1 MQRIT
6 PPQQNPESAF
16 SRATTAAKARGGFTL
31 IEMMAVVAIMA
42 MVFAIGVPRLG
53 GSKLRLLKN
62 EAESISASLQFARQR
77 AVMTAI
83 PHRVLIDLEEG
94 GYRVEWLVTE
104 QRALGQDGGDGGSGS
119 MLAALAEPMNVEE
132 ISLRPPTDDERQYFP
147 IAHRQLGS
155 FSWIDDAVYFVG
167 LESPAGWIESG
178 DVAIVFQADGTTEYS
193 LLELAD
199 ADENH
204 MTLEI
209 EPVLDRVGRRPGAAR
224 S

>member
-1 MQRIT
+1 
-6 PPQQNPESAF
+6 
-16 SRATTAAKARGGFTL
+16 
-31 IEMMAVVAIMA
+31 MMAVVAIMA
-42 MVFAIGVPRLG
+42 MIFAIGVPRLG

-62 EAESISASLQFARQR
+62 EAESIAASLQYARQR
-77 AVMTAI
+77 AVMTTI

-94 GYRVEWLVTE
+94 GYRVEWFVTE
-104 QRALGQDGGDGGSGS
+104 EEAASGRAASASTDLFSALEDVGGDEV
-119 MLAALAEPMNVEE
+119 AERVES
-132 ISLRPPTDDERQYFP
+132 ISLRPPTRGERDYYP

-167 LESPAGWIESG
+167 LKSPVGWIESG
-178 DVAIVFQADGTTEYS
+178 DVAIEFQADGTTYYF

-209 EPVLDRVGRRPGAAR
+209 EPILDRVGRRSGGAR